1 MSDPSEK
8 TGNPPPPA
16 WDSLSSREQQV
27 LTWMMAGLGA
37 DEIAETLGTTVATVR
52 TQIRGVLAKLGVHS
66 QREATSLAFRSRWAP
81 KQRP

>member
-1 MSDPSEK
+1 
-8 TGNPPPPA
+8 
-16 WDSLSSREQQV
+16 
-27 LTWMMAGLGA
+27 MMAGLGA